1 MKDAA
6 LKAALKDGDPEAV
19 DQLYRTHAARVL
31 GWVIRLGGPRLDA
44 EDVAQEV
51 FIVALK
57 TARRYRGDASVST
70 WLFGIT
76 RNVVANARRRA
87 AIRSFMGLPDVPEPA
102 DRSPRSDE
110 ALASLRQRRR
120 VQQALESLKTRQ
132 REVLVL
138 VDLEGRTAPEAA
150 ALLGVPTG
158 TVHSRLH
165 HARRAFATLATR
177 RGLRAELESSDGPIG
192 LVLPLRGER

>member
-1 MKDAA
+1 MTDSSYIEA
-6 LKAALKDGDPEAV
+6 LKAGESAAV
-19 DQLYRTHAARVL
+19 DRLYRENAARVL

-57 TARRYRGDASVST
+57 TARRYRGDASVSS

-76 RNVVANARRRA
+76 RNVVSNARRRA
-87 AIRSFMGLPDVPEPA
+87 ALRGFMGLPEIPEPA
-102 DRSPRSDE
+102 AAGPRSDE
-110 ALASLRQRRR
+110 ALAIMRRRRR
-120 VQQALESLKTRQ
+120 VQQALESLNRKQ

-138 VDLEGRTAPEAA
+138 VELEGRTAPEAA

-158 TVHSRLH
+158 TIHSRLH
-165 HARRAFATLATR
+165 HARRAFAALATK
-177 RGLRAELESSDGPIG
+177 RGLRAEVEGPGGG
-192 LVLPLRGER
+192 LALVFPLRGER